1 MAGPWGHCYTLP
13 SMASAMKTALS
24 GFLLLAGLLGA
35 PRPAAAQV
43 EVGCT
48 CWCGKQLNPP
58 CSEYACR
65 SACGEGGS
73 SGGYTYG
80 QPVNIAWGG
89 MTRRFLDSIE
99 QCGPK
104 PACKAFRAMFGV
116 PIGLIWDAPVWA
128 VKGVG
133 YGLYYGAKGVA
144 AVGGGIGKGFMA
156 VGRGFSEAG
165 RKRKEKT
172 ALLAQTPA
180 GNCSAASVSGAFHAY
195 RDWEACKQAVFKR
208 QKALTKLYPT
218 NKPYERWCRDNV
230 PLSSGA
236 QRFHWEERC
245 NPGVTP
251 VMVEPPLSDPMGSPS
266 PTTSASLSAA
276 KPAGR
281 PAAARTGGAQVPLA
295 EPAFSESPPLDS
307 PESGLVG
314 ADAAPA
320 SAASATTASPG
331 AAARDRAETARL
343 VEQGLLP
350 KSALRDPGTLRG
362 APAEETSVAGR
373 GGFDAGG
380 AMLGEAGA
388 APAIPS
394 GRGAPETPSRR
405 MGAASL
411 DHLPR
416 VRAAEASPLARGAG
430 PAAPLPE
437 GPAPGFLKDV
447 KPAALPR
454 VRPRP
459 EVVRG
464 KASLVGDP
472 ERFRAHFARQTGQTC
487 ALVSI
492 KQLLGGMGRSAG
504 ENELFWDA
512 FAKGHIAA
520 GFACD
525 DPKVSGC
532 RGVYNPSSGLCS
544 VVDPA
549 GNRLVVALDENDE
562 EVYEAQFVCKAAR
575 RVGAMLPAAMGD
587 YLAQAS
593 GRKVRNAMV
602 PAVEALRAATGSDDV
617 LAHALHIRDEL
628 LPKARAELV
637 EALRAGK
644 GVIVTMD
651 VRALRD
657 KPRPRGMHA
666 VLVTAAVVGADGE
679 PVGFYINDSA
689 TYEHGR
695 FLTKAE
701 FDRAWLQDDLQRV
714 YIE

>member
-89 MTRRFLDSIE
+89 MTKRFLDSIE

-133 YGLYYGAKGVA
+133 YGLYYGAKGAA

-156 VGRGFSEAG
+156 VGRGFSGAG

-180 GNCSAASVSGAFHAY
+180 GNCSAASVSKAFHSP
-195 RDWEACKQAVFKR
+195 RDWDACKQAVFKR
-208 QKALTKLYPT
+208 QKALSKLDPA
-218 NKPYERWCRDNV
+218 NKANERWCRDNV

-236 QRFHWEERC
+236 QRFHWETRC
-245 NPGVTP
+245 NPGVAA
-251 VMVEPPLSDPMGSPS
+251 VMVQPPLSDPLGSPS
-266 PTTSASLSAA
+266 PTTSASLSAS
-276 KPAGR
+276 KPAR
-281 PAAARTGGAQVPLA
+281 RSAAAKAGGAQDPLA
-295 EPAFSESPPLDS
+295 EPAFNESPPLAS
-307 PESGLVG
+307 PESEPVG
-314 ADAAPA
+314 VG
-320 SAASATTASPG
+320 AASAG
-331 AAARDRAETARL
+331 AASAGTARL

-350 KSALRDPGTLRG
+350 KSALRDPKTLRG
-362 APAEETSVAGR
+362 APAEETAAAGR

-394 GRGAPETPSRR
+394 GRGASETPSRR
-405 MGAASL
+405 TGSAPM
-411 DHLPR
+411 DQLPR
-416 VRAAEASPLARGAG
+416 VRAADASPLARGAG
-430 PAAPLPE
+430 SAAPIPE
-437 GPAPGFLKDV
+437 GPPDGFLKDV

-454 VRPRP
+454 VQPRP

-464 KASLVGDP
+464 NASLVGDP

-492 KQLLGGMGRSAG
+492 KQLLGDMGRSAG

-520 GFACD
+520 GFVCD

-532 RGVYNPSSGLCS
+532 RGVYNPASGLCS
-544 VVDPA
+544 VVDRA
-549 GNRLVVALDENDE
+549 GNRLVVALDENDQ
-562 EVYEAQFVCKAAR
+562 EVYEAQFVCRVAR

-593 GRKVRNAMV
+593 GRRVRNAMV
-602 PAVEALRAATGSDDV
+602 PAVEALRAATGTDDV

-666 VLVTAAVVGADGE
+666 VLVTAAVLGADGE